1 MRHPTIESLIEFAE
15 GRLSPEGKLD
25 VEQHIATCAVCSAGA
40 SEWFLILDLL
50 KVPSLE
56 SAPAHAIRNC
66 LGSYDISKPVSNFPE
81 LFATGFFDQTASV
94 RVGERGVAD
103 CRQIVFRA
111 ADVDVHLRIGGSPR
125 IIQGQMFRRKA
136 SYFLAGVPVGI
147 SQSDQL
153 IQTSITNMLGEFRF
167 SIVPS
172 GTLRIHADLPS
183 FRLVVDLTIDEDEL
197 N

>member
-1 MRHPTIESLIEFAE
+1 MQHPTIESLIGFAE
-15 GRLSPEGKLD
+15 GRLSPESKLD
-25 VEQHIATCAVCSAGA
+25 VEQHIANCGVCSSGA
-40 SEWFLILDLL
+40 SEWFSILDPL
-50 KVPSLE
+50 KSTNLE
-56 SAPAHAIRNC
+56 IAPAH
-66 LGSYDISKPVSNFPE
+66 FEE
-81 LFATGFFDQTASV
+81 LFATGFCDLTASV
-94 RVGERGVAD
+94 RVGQRSVPD

-111 ADVDVHLRIGGSPR
+111 ADVDVHLRIGGTPR
-125 IIQGQMFRRKA
+125 VIVGQMFRRKA

-183 FRLVVDLTIDEDEL
+183 FRLIVDLTVDEDEL